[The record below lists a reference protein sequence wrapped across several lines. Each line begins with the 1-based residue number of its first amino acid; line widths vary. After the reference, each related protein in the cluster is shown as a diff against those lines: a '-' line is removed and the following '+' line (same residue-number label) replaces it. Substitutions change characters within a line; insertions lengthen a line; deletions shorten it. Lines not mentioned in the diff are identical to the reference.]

1 MLKKLLCV
9 FVQPT
14 FVSWQECSVL
24 ATSAARVSFVSRVLQ
39 PNFHDLVFHVDQ
51 EVSLTV
57 LMCSGNAE
65 CFCSFTGV
73 DG

>member
-1 MLKKLLCV
+1 M
-9 FVQPT
+9 
-14 FVSWQECSVL
+14 L